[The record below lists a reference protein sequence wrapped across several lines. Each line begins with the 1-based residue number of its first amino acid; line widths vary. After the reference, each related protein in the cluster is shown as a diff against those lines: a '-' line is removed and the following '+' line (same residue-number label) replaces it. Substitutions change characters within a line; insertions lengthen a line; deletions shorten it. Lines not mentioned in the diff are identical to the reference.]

1 MHWRPGCVSSGE
13 LAMSFMEAARVVHE
27 HRCELE
33 KMNDLGFEIS
43 GRIMQQL
50 AISLAPGQRIA
61 TWKSAVIAHDHLIS
75 FEGAG
80 HPALVMAAC
89 TGSVPARLVLSP
101 GGQVGAFDLS
111 AMAGRLLLP
120 QDSFLAAGPGVR
132 LSPYSH
138 VRGLTSRR
146 RPDGLQLMLAEG
158 NGWLFSGGQGE
169 VSELALT
176 AGETLAVRGGSI
188 AALSATVVVDSVVE
202 GSIGAGSAAVMAL
215 LRGPGRVWLQS
226 SVETQEVVTALSS
239 RGTVA
244 AQPRVERPVGLIARQ
259 AT

>member
-1 MHWRPGCVSSGE
+1 
-13 LAMSFMEAARVVHE
+13 MSFMEAACVVHE

-33 KMNDLGFEIS
+33 RMNDLGFEIS

-50 AISLAPGQRIA
+50 ALSLAPGQRIA
-61 TWKSAVIAHDHLIS
+61 TWRSAIIAHDHHIS
-75 FEGAG
+75 FENAG
-80 HPALVMAAC
+80 HPALVMAAS
-89 TGSVPARLVLSP
+89 TGTAAARLVLSP

-111 AMAGRLLLP
+111 VMAGRLLLP

-132 LSPYSH
+132 LRPYSQ

-169 VSELALT
+169 VAEFPLK
-176 AGETLAVRGGSI
+176 AGETLAVRGGAI
-188 AALSATVVVDSVVE
+188 AALSATVVIDSIAQ
-202 GSIGAGSAAVMAL
+202 GDIGTGGTAVMAL

-226 SVETQEVVTALSS
+226 SVETQEEVTALSG
-239 RGTVA
+239 RGTLA
-244 AQPRVERPVGLIARQ
+244 AQHTEPPAGLIASR